1 MALADYLHDKP
12 VIETERLVLRPL
24 VRADVPALREW
35 MPDERLYR
43 YWGKGPSKAEKNPE
57 LLFGREER
65 ATKSFHL
72 GIAEKKSGK
81 VVGDIWVYKIEND
94 RMASVAIRLAAACQ
108 GKGYGTESLGAMTRF
123 CFEHTELRRL
133 WTEVDARNTAS
144 CRMLEKCGYVREGLV
159 RQGKMVNAWCDYF
172 IYGRLAGDGPQ
183 GARAERK
190 AETRRAMVAEGEEV
204 LDVAAE

>member
-12 VIETERLVLRPL
+12 VIETERLVLRPM

-57 LLFGREER
+57 LLFGRKER

-72 GIAEKKSGK
+72 GIAEKESGK

-108 GKGYGTESLGAMTRF
+108 GKGYGT
-123 CFEHTELRRL
+123 
-133 WTEVDARNTAS
+133 
-144 CRMLEKCGYVREGLV
+144 
-159 RQGKMVNAWCDYF
+159 
-172 IYGRLAGDGPQ
+172 
-183 GARAERK
+183 
-190 AETRRAMVAEGEEV
+190 
-204 LDVAAE
+204 